1 MSNRDLTRSAGSRG
15 FTPLS
20 DAVNQL
26 FRDAFTMPGG
36 LGGAGITTGINL
48 YETTDSYI
56 VQALLPGVNPDQL
69 NITARENVLTL
80 QGKTELVAPEGARA
94 VMVSAATG
102 DFQQQI
108 QLPADVDTERA
119 TADYQNGVLTLTLPK
134 AAHAKVRTI
143 KIGQG
148 QQQAIEGAKT

>member
-20 DAVNQL
+20 EAVNQL
-26 FRDAFTMPGG
+26 FRDAFTMPVG
-36 LGGAGITTGINL
+36 LGGAGITPGINL
-48 YETTDSYI
+48 YETTDNYI

-80 QGKTELVAPEGARA
+80 QGKTEIAAPEGARSI
-94 VMVSAATG
+94 MLSAGTG
-102 DFQQQI
+102 DFQEQI
-108 QLPADVDTERA
+108 QLPGDADTECA

-134 AAHAKVRTI
+134 AAHAKVRSI
-143 KIGQG
+143 KISQG
-148 QQQAIEGAKT
+148 QQQAIEGAKK